1 MAPKKEKVD
10 DLDQFLKSALQ
21 EAQKEFGSDKVYVAA
36 EHEKKQ
42 AGVFLPHLALRWLV
56 DSNVWPLQRITNS
69 GGKPA
74 TFKSAFSFEL
84 ERFFLESGGVVR
96 HIDTEQKLSS
106 SFMRAIIP
114 DKFFA
119 DDMSKRLIIGQ
130 ATSIN
135 DWQKRISF
143 EADRLTA
150 LIEEVKRKPSFPSIW
165 VVDSLLGSSSEE
177 SMKYVAEEGEGQGRG
192 WTDASIL
199 IANYLRGLTSTLLG
213 LPVTLHMV
221 NHEKDDMSGKGTRR
235 PGGVA
240 PDFHATI
247 DIRFQLGDRTGD
259 KYSGKGIVDRKDVQG
274 KSITMSIRKSS
285 QGPDIGRQICV
296 PFFWWYDE
304 SNTQRAKWD
313 WDSATTGLLLNNKT
327 ALKDIIEVSVAPAAR
342 GADRYYSSTLGISKD
357 DAVLS
362 SEFGAALEAKHDV
375 LSGVETA
382 LHIQQHQ
389 IYSAGV
395 LD

>member
-1 MAPKKEKVD
+1 MAPKKEKAN
-10 DLDQFLKSALQ
+10 DLDQFLLSALQ
-21 EAQKEFGSDKVYVAA
+21 EAQKEFGSDKVYVAS

-42 AGVFLPHLALRWLV
+42 AGVFLPFLSLRWLI
-56 DSNVWPLQRITNS
+56 DSNVWPLQRITGS

-84 ERFFLESGGVVR
+84 ERFFLEAGGVVR

-119 DDMSKRLIIGQ
+119 DDMAKRMIIGQ

-143 EADRLTA
+143 EAER
-150 LIEEVKRKPSFPSIW
+150 LIELVKTVERKPSFPSLW
-165 VVDSLLGSSSEE
+165 VVDSLMGSASEE
-177 SMKYVAEEGEGQGRG
+177 SHKHVQEEGQGQGRG

-199 IANYLRGLTSTLLG
+199 IANYLRDLTSTLLG
-213 LPVTLHMV
+213 LPVTLHLV

-235 PGGVA
+235 PGGVSV
-240 PDFHATI
+240 DFHATV
-247 DIRFQLGDRTGD
+247 DIRFQLGDRTGE

-304 SNTQRAKWD
+304 QNTQRAKWD
-313 WDSATTGLLLNNKT
+313 WNSATVALLLNNKS
-327 ALKDIIEVSVAPAAR
+327 ALKGVLDVEIVSAAR
-342 GADRYYSSTLGISKD
+342 GPERYYSSALGITKD
-357 DAVLS
+357 NAMLS
-362 SEFGAALEAKHDV
+362 SEFGAALEANADV
-375 LSGVETA
+375 LKAAETA

-389 IYSAGV
+389 VYAAGV